1 LTTLVYKVWGKINL
15 PKVCRVGCGVDPT
28 LPPPPRFGACRWIG
42 HKHCSTPAI
51 PIFKKHDPKTKHP
64 TPLKILKNFQ
74 GSMSNV
80 GHYNI
85 KKAPPASTSGAKMAT
100 ETIKEKQ

>member
-1 LTTLVYKVWGKINL
+1 VFHTRNL
-15 PKVCRVGCGVDPT
+15 NFSKTGFKYRHLD
-28 LPPPPRFGACRWIG
+28 PPPP
-42 HKHCSTPAI
+42 
-51 PIFKKHDPKTKHP
+51 
-64 TPLKILKNFQ
+64 LKIIKNSQ
-74 GSMSNV
+74 RSMSNV